1 MNRWKTNE
9 LAGKKDLFFF
19 YFGPPRPKTWSN
31 INGSKGS
38 GLPSSVYLSANCFGV
53 HFWLRSFSPFVK
65 LFIFLAGEG
74 WCSCMSRWLH
84 HDSGLAIGCPFSGTK
99 HTAWALPQGHSE
111 APLVQKVQVLAGSKP
126 AASPSWALNPQIGA
140 GKGRALQAGWTASR
154 RWPSCNPSISF
165 LEWIPWKL
173 EEPSFFI
180 YFFSFLSSQSHF
192 IGDQRS
198 LFPSAF
204 PFIFVS
210 PLATKCP
217 GVELDSR
224 RFHDLF
230 F

>member
-1 MNRWKTNE
+1 
-9 LAGKKDLFFF
+9 
-19 YFGPPRPKTWSN
+19 
-31 INGSKGS
+31 
-38 GLPSSVYLSANCFGV
+38 
-53 HFWLRSFSPFVK
+53 
-65 LFIFLAGEG
+65 
-74 WCSCMSRWLH
+74 MSHWLH

-140 GKGRALQAGWTASR
+140 GKGRALQAGRTASR

-180 YFFSFLSSQSHF
+180 YFFSFLSNQSHF

-230 F
+230 FSTSQRKKKKKSIERILILIFVGWRTRHSPHVTRWHKPTGSAVCCRRPRRSEEARPAEGTMLFLLL

>member
-1 MNRWKTNE
+1 
-9 LAGKKDLFFF
+9 
-19 YFGPPRPKTWSN
+19 
-31 INGSKGS
+31 
-38 GLPSSVYLSANCFGV
+38 
-53 HFWLRSFSPFVK
+53 
-65 LFIFLAGEG
+65 
-74 WCSCMSRWLH
+74 MSHWLH

-140 GKGRALQAGWTASR
+140 GKGRALQAGRTASR

-180 YFFSFLSSQSHF
+180 YFFSFLSNQSHF

-230 F
+230 FSTSQRKKKKKKHRTHPHPDLCWLENTTQPPRHEVAQAHGLRRLL